1 MTHVSLPSLFKG
13 LKNPKDTLEALQ
25 QMAADFVADKR
36 DVYFLDD
43 GGEPVK
49 IENFAAIVNTNE
61 MHGLSVM
68 RSRYGLVQYRD
79 ALDFLSEAVANG
91 SATFEG
97 GRATDSGARIHIA
110 MKAAKSIELGPGDRI
125 DCYYTVS
132 TSHDGS
138 NCITAMCTPIHSA
151 LQTVFTPLNDGVMK
165 IKHTARANERL
176 TKARRMTTRMHEF
189 FTKYEGHFKDFVQT
203 NLNDQEARDYFRMLV
218 PETDGPNKVRS
229 ENIRDKLYDIF
240 KLNPLLR
247 GLPSCQGTLFGAF
260 QAAMIYA
267 DLYKTVRK
275 SKIRNELDAKLESR
289 LNGDGARFKAEAY
302 AASLQI
308 MRMFD

>member
-13 LKNPKDTLEALQ
+13 LKNPKDTLEALE

-36 DVYFLDD
+36 DVFFLDD
-43 GGEPVK
+43 DGEPVK
-49 IENFAAIVNTNE
+49 IDHFAAIVNTNE

-68 RSRYGLVQYRD
+68 RSRYGLVHYKD

-91 SATFEG
+91 TAVFEG
-97 GRATDSGARIHIA
+97 GIATDSGARIHIV
-110 MKAAKSIELGPGDRI
+110 MKATKSIELGPVDRI
-125 DCYYTVS
+125 DCYYTVP

-138 NCITAMCTPIHSA
+138 NCITAMCTPIHSK
-151 LQTVFTPLNDGVMK
+151 LQTVFTPLKDGVMK
-165 IKHTARANERL
+165 IKHTVRANDRL
-176 TKARRMTTRMHEF
+176 IEARRMTNRMHEF
-189 FTKYEGHFKDFVQT
+189 FDKYEENFRAFANTSLDDRQT
-203 NLNDQEARDYFRMLV
+203 RDYFLMLV
-218 PETDGPNKVRS
+218 PKTGGPNKARS

-240 KLNPLLR
+240 KMNPMLR
-247 GLPSCQGTLFGAF
+247 SLPSCRGTLFGAF

-275 SKIRNELDAKLESR
+275 SNIRSELDAKLESR

-302 AASLQI
+302 ATSLEI